1 MSADKTW
8 FLLPTVSLWKRDVV
22 RFFRQRNRII
32 SALAT
37 PLVFWILLGAGFSAS
52 FQPPGSPDDA
62 SYLAYF
68 FPGTIVLI
76 ILFTAIFSTISV
88 IEDRREGF
96 LQGVLVAPVAPGA
109 IVMGKL
115 LGGMTIAFIQAA
127 IFTILAPFAGFALGP
142 VNLALLFVAYIAV
155 GLSLTGLG
163 LVVAWPMDSTQG
175 FHAIMNV
182 FLLPLWILSGA
193 MFPMSGGS
201 AWVHWAG
208 LINPVTYGVTA
219 VRSAFSWKPG
229 DDLTPFVVGIGVTLL
244 FGFALFAI
252 CMKLVATTKR
262 E

>member
-1 MSADKTW
+1 MRTEKTW
-8 FLLPTVSLWKRDVV
+8 FLLPTLSLWKRDVV

-52 FQPPGSPDDA
+52 FRPPGAADDA

-96 LQGVLVAPVAPGA
+96 LQGVLVSPISPGS
-109 IVMGKL
+109 IVLGKL

-142 VNLALLFVAYIAV
+142 LNLVLLVVAYIAV

-193 MFPMSGGS
+193 MFPMSGGG

-219 VRSAFSWKPG
+219 IRSAFIWQPG
-229 DDLTPFVVGIGVTLL
+229 DDLIPYGIGIAVTLA
-244 FGFALFAI
+244 FGVALFALS
-252 CMKLVATTKR
+252 MRLVSTTKR